1 MWQKR
6 NRHLIAKLATD
17 SDEIMSALKLRHRIF
32 IRKNRLEKRN
42 LDQNEEFDWDQY
54 ERKAQHLILIDKAR
68 LVAGRHDYVVG
79 TCRMITGDLKVGP
92 QQFYSNSEFI
102 LDNLLCS
109 SKHFLEVGRAC
120 IDTEYRAGEA
130 LFLLWKELHFKI

>member
-1 MWQKR
+1 M
-6 NRHLIAKLATD
+6 
-17 SDEIMSALKLRHRIF
+17 
-32 IRKNRLEKRN
+32 LEKRN

-54 ERKAQHLILIDKAR
+54 EKKAQHLVLIDKAR

-79 TCRMITGDLKVGP
+79 TCRMIIGDFKVGP

-109 SKHFLEVGRAC
+109 SKHFLEVGELVL
-120 IDTEYRAGEA
+120 ILNTELVR
-130 LFLLWKELHFKI
+130 HFFYCGKN